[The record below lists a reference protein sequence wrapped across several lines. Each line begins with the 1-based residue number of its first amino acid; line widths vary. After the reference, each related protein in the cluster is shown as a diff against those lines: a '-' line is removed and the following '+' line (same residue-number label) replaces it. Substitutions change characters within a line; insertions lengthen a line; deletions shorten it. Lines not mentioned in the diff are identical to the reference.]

1 MFWFLTVNYKR
12 GCHRKGCEFVLALV
26 PISCI
31 SRLGWMLG
39 TDRRPLGKNKQREK
53 YYYEKWNI
61 NFPLSSLTG
70 KSTWQGKKDF
80 GKTLALGPLPRRPAK
95 RTQSFERSSPDRS
108 RPRASKCFF
117 TPQVDVCRRQ
127 MIKSGA
133 FTGVGHAFE
142 FRPLINYKLHSMR

>member
-1 MFWFLTVNYKR
+1 MFWFLTVNYKI

-70 KSTWQGKKDF
+70 KSTWQGKKDS
-80 GKTLALGPLPRRPAK
+80 GKTWPWGLYLGAPQRGPSLLKDPLQTGAGQEPANA
-95 RTQSFERSSPDRS
+95 SSPHRLTSAGDR
-108 RPRASKCFF
+108 
-117 TPQVDVCRRQ
+117 
-127 MIKSGA
+127 
-133 FTGVGHAFE
+133 
-142 FRPLINYKLHSMR
+142 